1 MNETA
6 RAYCQDLV
14 RQADKDQFL
23 AALFAPDAARP
34 RLLAL
39 YAFNVE
45 IARVRDSVSEPALG
59 EIRLRWWHDTIAAI
73 YRGEKADH
81 PVGQE
86 LAEAIAA
93 ADLPMAPFIN
103 LIESRRFDL
112 YDDPMPS
119 LADLEGYL
127 GETSSALIQLA
138 ALILAGRAASSA
150 AEAAGLAGVAFGIA
164 GVLRALPVHRSR
176 GQCYLPKDVL
186 ERHGVG
192 AADVLAARDVGALL
206 PVLMELCS
214 LANSRLA
221 EARKAMSAIPKQALT
236 AFLPASLTDLYLA
249 KLRTLG
255 PRMLTTPAEVSQLR
269 RQWRLYLNASRNKF

>member
-1 MNETA
+1 MNEAA

-14 RQADKDQFL
+14 RQADKDRFL

-39 YAFNVE
+39 YAFNIE
-45 IARVRDSVSEPALG
+45 IARVRESVSEPALG

-73 YRGEKADH
+73 YRGETPDH

-93 ADLPMAPFIN
+93 ADLPMSPFIN

-119 LADLEGYL
+119 LVDLEGYL

-138 ALILAGRAASSA
+138 ALILAGRAATAS
-150 AEAAGLAGVAFGIA
+150 AEAAGLAGVAFGIV
-164 GVLRALPVHRSR
+164 GLLRALPVHRSR
-176 GQCYLPKDVL
+176 GQSYLPIDML
-186 ERHGVG
+186 ERHGV
-192 AADVLAARDVGALL
+192 APADVLAARDVGAFV
-206 PVLMELCS
+206 PVLLELCS
-214 LANSRLA
+214 LAEARLA
-221 EARKAMSAIPKQALT
+221 EARRLIPTIPKEALT
-236 AFLPASLTDLYLA
+236 AFLTASLTDLYLA
-249 KLRTLG
+249 KLRSLG

-269 RQWRLYLNASRNKF
+269 RQWRLYLSASRNKF

>member
-1 MNETA
+1 MNEAA

-14 RQADKDQFL
+14 RQADKDRFL
-23 AALFAPDAARP
+23 AALFASDAARP

-39 YAFNVE
+39 YAFNIE
-45 IARVRDSVSEPALG
+45 IARVRESVSEPALG

-73 YRGEKADH
+73 YRGETPDH

-93 ADLPMAPFIN
+93 ADLPMSPFIN

-119 LADLEGYL
+119 LVDLEGYL

-138 ALILAGRAASSA
+138 ALILAGRAATAS

-164 GVLRALPVHRSR
+164 GLLRALPVHRSR
-176 GQCYLPKDVL
+176 GQCYLPMDML
-186 ERHGVG
+186 ERHHV
-192 AADVLAARDVGALL
+192 APADVLAARDVGALV
-206 PVLMELCS
+206 PVLLELCS
-214 LANSRLA
+214 LAEARLA
-221 EARKAMSAIPKQALT
+221 EARRLIPTIPKEALT
-236 AFLPASLTDLYLA
+236 AFLPTSLTDLYLA
-249 KLRTLG
+249 KLRSLG
-255 PRMLTTPAEVSQLR
+255 PRMLTTSAEVSQLR
-269 RQWRLYLNASRNKF
+269 RQWRLYLRASRNKF